1 MLYNRQQL
9 RAKVNG
15 LRACKIAQQH
25 PTADLPVS
33 RSPPPIDFAFEF
45 FKTFFFSVGVSQA
58 ELFEAVRRRR
68 GRSRSEDE
76 EEDLGLPSSP
86 YGVSPST
93 TADEHNNLVSALL
106 LV

>member
-1 MLYNRQQL
+1 MQNRKAAAASQ
-9 RAKVNG
+9 
-15 LRACKIAQQH
+15 
-25 PTADLPVS
+25 
-33 RSPPPIDFAFEF
+33 SPPPIDFAFEF
-45 FKTFFFSVGVSQA
+45 LKTTFSVGVLQA

-106 LV
+106 LVYRF

>member
-1 MLYNRQQL
+1 MQNRK
-9 RAKVNG
+9 AAAPN
-15 LRACKIAQQH
+15 
-25 PTADLPVS
+25 LPVS
-33 RSPPPIDFAFEF
+33 RRRRQSILLLNFLKRF
-45 FKTFFFSVGVSQA
+45 FLGVSQA

>member
-1 MLYNRQQL
+1 L

-15 LRACKIAQQH
+15 LRACKIAQQQH
-25 PTADLPVS
+25 QSLGRRPC
-33 RSPPPIDFAFEF
+33 IDFAFEF
-45 FKTFFFSVGVSQA
+45 FKTFFSFLSQA

>member
-1 MLYNRQQL
+1 MGCVH
-9 RAKVNG
+9 AKLHSSNTSHSVAAHASILLLNF
-15 LRACKIAQQH
+15 LKR
-25 PTADLPVS
+25 
-33 RSPPPIDFAFEF
+33 
-45 FKTFFFSVGVSQA
+45 FFFSVGVSQA